1 MSVHAPRAMLL
12 KPGSILRNE
21 EGEILDARS
30 SVVLIVSGSAKL
42 VVDTGL
48 AGEEKAILENLAMR
62 GLDPVEVDLVVN
74 THSHP
79 DHCGNNHLFGR
90 AEILSP
96 ENTEDGEAIAPGV
109 WILGT
114 PGHTLQSISIVCESD
129 RVVVMAGDALP
140 TRSNYLK
147 WVPPKLH
154 VDGELAR
161 KSMTMIVDLADVVV
175 PGHDKPF
182 SVRDGGYSSY
192 LD

>member
-1 MSVHAPRAMLL
+1 MLL

-48 AGEEKAILENLAMR
+48 AGEEMVILESLAIR

-79 DHCGNNHLFGR
+79 DHCGNNHLFSR

-96 ENTEDGEAIAPGV
+96 ENTEDGATIAPGV
-109 WILGT
+109 WILET

-129 RVVVMAGDALP
+129 KVVVMAGDALP
-140 TRSNYLK
+140 TRPNYLK
-147 WVPPKLH
+147 WIPPRLH
-154 VDGELAR
+154 VDGELAM
-161 KSMTMIVDLADVVV
+161 KSMAMIVDLADVVV

>member
-1 MSVHAPRAMLL
+1 MLL

-48 AGEEKAILENLAMR
+48 AGEEKVILENLAMR
-62 GLDPVEVDLVVN
+62 GLDPEEVDLVVN

-79 DHCGNNHLFGR
+79 DHCGNNYLFSR
-90 AEILSP
+90 AEMLSA
-96 ENTEDGEAIAPGV
+96 ENTEDGETIAPGV

-114 PGHTLQSISIVCESD
+114 PGHTLESISIVCESD
-129 RVVVMAGDALP
+129 KVVVMAGDALP

-147 WVPPKLH
+147 WVPPRLH
-154 VDGELAR
+154 VDGELAM

-182 SVRDGGYSSY
+182 SVRDGRYSSY

>member
-1 MSVHAPRAMLL
+1 MLL

-74 THSHP
+74 THNHP
-79 DHCGNNHLFGR
+79 DHCGNNHLFSR
-90 AEILSP
+90 AEMLSP
-96 ENTEDGEAIAPGV
+96 ENTEDGEAIASGV

-114 PGHTLQSISIVCESD
+114 PGHTQESISIVCESD

-147 WVPPKLH
+147 WVPPRLH
-154 VDGELAR
+154 VDGELAM

>member
-1 MSVHAPRAMLL
+1 M
-12 KPGSILRNE
+12 
-21 EGEILDARS
+21 DARS
-30 SVVLIVSGSAKL
+30 SVVLIVTGSAKL

-48 AGEEKAILENLAMR
+48 AGEEKAILDNLAMR

-79 DHCGNNHLFGR
+79 DHCGNNHLFSR

-114 PGHTLQSISIVCESD
+114 PGHTLQSISIVCASD

-154 VDGELAR
+154 VDGELAM